1 MSDDRPVDAQHAIE
15 LQGAGLDHEST
26 GGGAGVGRFV
36 DDAKG
41 QLTFGKPKSEHE
53 SCGACAANEDMLSV
67 VVNWHRNC
75 KFKINL
81 LFTKQ
86 NPSTMGA
93 KKEVTRILVV
103 EDEGDICLLLE
114 LLLVGRRTVVD
125 HVHTLTDA
133 KEFIER
139 EQPTL
144 VLLDNRLPDG
154 LGIDFIGYLKGEYP
168 QIKIIM
174 ITGVDGIAEDA
185 VLATGADRFISKPF
199 TQAQLQESINH
210 VLN

>member
-1 MSDDRPVDAQHAIE
+1 MS
-15 LQGAGLDHEST
+15 
-26 GGGAGVGRFV
+26 
-36 DDAKG
+36 
-41 QLTFGKPKSEHE
+41 
-53 SCGACAANEDMLSV
+53 
-67 VVNWHRNC
+67 
-75 KFKINL
+75 
-81 LFTKQ
+81 
-86 NPSTMGA
+86 A
-93 KKEVTRILVV
+93 KKEMTRILVV

-114 LLLVGRRTVVD
+114 LLLVGKRTVVD
-125 HVHTLTDA
+125 HVHNLTDA

-154 LGIDFIGYLKGEYP
+154 LGIDFIGYLKQEFP
-168 QIKIIM
+168 LIKIIM

-199 TQAQLQESINH
+199 TQSQLQELIDH

>member
-1 MSDDRPVDAQHAIE
+1 MS
-15 LQGAGLDHEST
+15 
-26 GGGAGVGRFV
+26 
-36 DDAKG
+36 
-41 QLTFGKPKSEHE
+41 
-53 SCGACAANEDMLSV
+53 
-67 VVNWHRNC
+67 
-75 KFKINL
+75 
-81 LFTKQ
+81 
-86 NPSTMGA
+86 A
-93 KKEVTRILVV
+93 KKELTRILVV

-114 LLLVGRRTVVD
+114 LLLVGKRTVVD
-125 HVHTLTDA
+125 HVHNLTDA

-154 LGIDFIGYLKGEYP
+154 LGIDFIGYLKQAFP
-168 QIKIIM
+168 RIKIIM

-199 TQAQLQESINH
+199 TQSQLQESIFH

>member
-1 MSDDRPVDAQHAIE
+1 MS
-15 LQGAGLDHEST
+15 T
-26 GGGAGVGRFV
+26 
-36 DDAKG
+36 
-41 QLTFGKPKSEHE
+41 
-53 SCGACAANEDMLSV
+53 
-67 VVNWHRNC
+67 
-75 KFKINL
+75 
-81 LFTKQ
+81 
-86 NPSTMGA
+86 
-93 KKEVTRILVV
+93 KKEVTRILVI

-114 LLLVGRRTVVD
+114 LLLADRKKVID

-133 KEFIER
+133 REFIER

-154 LGIDFIGYLKGEYP
+154 LGIDFIGYLKQEYP

-174 ITGVDGIAEDA
+174 ITGVDGMAEDA

-199 TQAQLQESINH
+199 TQAQLQASVDQ

>member
-1 MSDDRPVDAQHAIE
+1 
-15 LQGAGLDHEST
+15 
-26 GGGAGVGRFV
+26 
-36 DDAKG
+36 
-41 QLTFGKPKSEHE
+41 
-53 SCGACAANEDMLSV
+53 
-67 VVNWHRNC
+67 
-75 KFKINL
+75 
-81 LFTKQ
+81 
-86 NPSTMGA
+86 MGA
-93 KKEVTRILVV
+93 KKEQTRILVV

-114 LLLVGRRTVVD
+114 LLLAGRRTVVD
-125 HVHTLTDA
+125 HVHNLTDA

-154 LGIDFIGYLKGEYP
+154 LGIDFIGYLKQEYP

-199 TQAQLQESINH
+199 TQSKLQDSVNQ

>member
-1 MSDDRPVDAQHAIE
+1 MS
-15 LQGAGLDHEST
+15 
-26 GGGAGVGRFV
+26 
-36 DDAKG
+36 
-41 QLTFGKPKSEHE
+41 
-53 SCGACAANEDMLSV
+53 
-67 VVNWHRNC
+67 
-75 KFKINL
+75 
-81 LFTKQ
+81 
-86 NPSTMGA
+86 A
-93 KKEVTRILVV
+93 KKELTKILVV

-114 LLLVGRRTVVD
+114 LLLVDRRTVVD
-125 HVHTLTDA
+125 HVHNLTDA

-154 LGIDFIGYLKGEYP
+154 LGIDFIGYLKQAFP
-168 QIKIIM
+168 RIKIIM

-199 TQAQLQESINH
+199 TQSQLQESIDH

>member
-1 MSDDRPVDAQHAIE
+1 MA
-15 LQGAGLDHEST
+15 T
-26 GGGAGVGRFV
+26 
-36 DDAKG
+36 
-41 QLTFGKPKSEHE
+41 
-53 SCGACAANEDMLSV
+53 
-67 VVNWHRNC
+67 
-75 KFKINL
+75 
-81 LFTKQ
+81 
-86 NPSTMGA
+86 
-93 KKEVTRILVV
+93 KKEVTKILVI

-114 LLLVGRRTVVD
+114 LLLAGRKTIID

-154 LGIDFIGYLKGEYP
+154 LGIDFIGYLRRRYP

-199 TQAQLQESINH
+199 TQAQLQASIDQ

>member
-1 MSDDRPVDAQHAIE
+1 MS
-15 LQGAGLDHEST
+15 
-26 GGGAGVGRFV
+26 
-36 DDAKG
+36 
-41 QLTFGKPKSEHE
+41 
-53 SCGACAANEDMLSV
+53 
-67 VVNWHRNC
+67 
-75 KFKINL
+75 
-81 LFTKQ
+81 
-86 NPSTMGA
+86 A
-93 KKEVTRILVV
+93 KKELTKILVV

-114 LLLVGRRTVVD
+114 LLLVGKRTVVD
-125 HVHTLTDA
+125 HVHNLTDA

-154 LGIDFIGYLKGEYP
+154 LGIDFIGYLKQEFP
-168 QIKIIM
+168 RIKIIM

-199 TQAQLQESINH
+199 TQSQLQESIDH